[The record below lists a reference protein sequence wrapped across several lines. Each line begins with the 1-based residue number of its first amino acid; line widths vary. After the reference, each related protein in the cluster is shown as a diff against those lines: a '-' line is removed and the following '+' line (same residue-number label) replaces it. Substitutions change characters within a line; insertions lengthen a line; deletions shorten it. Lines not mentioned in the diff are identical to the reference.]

1 MKTNKPNA
9 VLCRSLGVALKATR
23 KAHPIS
29 IDRLSAA
36 SGVAMSCISLIERGD
51 SNPTIDT
58 IDRLASALGT
68 TPANILRQAEHYR
81 PEAAAI
87 KAPLFTT
94 SFNKPFSKQQH
105 AVAAS

>member
-1 MKTNKPNA
+1 MKTAHPCPT
-9 VLCRSLGVALKATR
+9 LCRSLGLALKATR

-58 IDRLASALGT
+58 INRLAVALNT
-68 TPANILRQAEHYR
+68 TPANVLRYAEHLQT
-81 PEAAAI
+81 PEAMPTAHR
-87 KAPLFTT
+87 
-94 SFNKPFSKQQH
+94 QQ
-105 AVAAS
+105 